1 MGKIKNHGIPESA
14 KDMMKHFG
22 KDAFRLNAYE
32 KKFIQDFGFDT
43 EYMFMA
49 RREDREYQRGWCSHC
64 RKWQVLS
71 NYSPERLGHKEEVRC
86 PSCGTVG
93 TVQHAWRM
101 SGELYDE
108 ALVYLYRPSVLDPAV
123 VTVRAVVVQ
132 RFWGKLKSLEPL
144 AGLVKNIPKP
154 GIFVDSFYVFEPG
167 VGGRMLKPV
176 NNSRIYWAHIWAEGT
191 HSKRPIYEFAKK
203 PFRRDTVYLNNS
215 FGWGQRHWVTVSED
229 TNGAFKAAEN
239 SPLRYGMEEFESYS
253 DDHFLQFWH
262 WSARYPAVEKLV
274 KVGLADMIGAKMNG
288 DKYASSGNVINWKG
302 KTLSSILRGR
312 LTKEDKLFMM
322 DHGQF
327 ISMNTFAVWQLFK
340 GRKSLKEAAD
350 LAGNSTWNLFTSR
363 WRKINKFVDVIR
375 AWNYIRKKKD
385 RSPDLYADYLG
396 ECEKLG
402 YDMTDKAVL
411 FPRDLRTAHAHTM
424 AQIKYQQ
431 NQELETDYEKKR
443 RPIMKRKYEW
453 AAMGM
458 VVIVP
463 EHVSDLIA
471 EGERQH
477 NCVGGYMERV
487 ANGQTDVV
495 FIRKDKEPE
504 QSYITMEIHNG
515 RIIQARTKNN
525 GPLDKLGE
533 KFVEAFRAEKLEK
546 KRKARKSA

>member
-1 MGKIKNHGIPESA
+1 MVRKGIPKSA
-14 KDMMKHFG
+14 AEFMKHFG

-32 KKFIQDFGFDT
+32 KKFIQDCGFDN

-64 RKWQVLS
+64 RKWQVLA
-71 NYSPERLGHKEEVRC
+71 NYSPQRLGHKEEVRC

-93 TVQHAWRM
+93 TLQHAWRM

-132 RFWGKLKSLEPL
+132 RFWGKLKNLEPL

-176 NNSRIYWAHIWAEGT
+176 NNSRIYWAHIWAEEIR
-191 HSKRPIYEFAKK
+191 SKRPIYEFAKR

-215 FGWGQRHWVTVSED
+215 FGWEQRHWVTVSED

-274 KVGLADMIGAKMNG
+274 KIGLGNAVERKITLGVG
-288 DKYASSGNVINWKG
+288 GNCINWRG
-302 KTLSSILRGR
+302 KDLAAILKGR
-312 LTKEDKLFMM
+312 LTKEDKAFLLTNGDDVTPHMLKIW
-322 DHGQF
+322 QF
-327 ISMNTFAVWQLFK
+327 FGGKLSVAEVAQRFKCSEWKYEIPRLERIERRAGDMEKVLRYLAKNT
-340 GRKSLKEAAD
+340 
-350 LAGNSTWNLFTSR
+350 
-363 WRKINKFVDVIR
+363 
-375 AWNYIRKKKD
+375 D
-385 RSPDLYADYLG
+385 RTPDLYDDYLS
-396 ECEKLG
+396 ECEQLG
-402 YDMTDKAVL
+402 YDLTDKSVL
-411 FPRDLRTAHAHTM
+411 FPKDLLMAHEHTM
-424 AQIKYQQ
+424 AQIKYKQ
-431 NQELETDYEKKR
+431 NQALETEYEKKR
-443 RPIMKRKYEW
+443 RPILRRKYKW

-458 VVIVP
+458 MVVVP

-471 EGERQH
+471 EGEKQH

-487 ANGQTDVV
+487 AHGLTDVV
-495 FIRKDKEPE
+495 FIRKDEAPE
-504 QSYITMEIHNG
+504 QSYITMEIHKG
-515 RIIQARTKNN
+515 RIVQARTKNN

-533 KFVEAFRAEKLEK
+533 KFVEAFRMEKLEK
-546 KRKARKSA
+546 KTKRRKSA